1 LFKGRPKLVL
11 PFSFTYDM
19 HIPLQ
24 QSWNFER
31 PKKFVISKFTNRK
44 AKVVQFCYENKHI
57 NRLKSV
63 RYENYIPTWKGES
76 GSMDL
81 PFFGFQDLI
90 FSDFDLTPDS
100 PIRYGPCIQI
110 VSVIFV

>member
-1 LFKGRPKLVL
+1 
-11 PFSFTYDM
+11 M
-19 HIPLQ
+19 
-24 QSWNFER
+24 
-31 PKKFVISKFTNRK
+31 
-44 AKVVQFCYENKHI
+44 
-57 NRLKSV
+57 

-110 VSVIFV
+110 VSVIFE